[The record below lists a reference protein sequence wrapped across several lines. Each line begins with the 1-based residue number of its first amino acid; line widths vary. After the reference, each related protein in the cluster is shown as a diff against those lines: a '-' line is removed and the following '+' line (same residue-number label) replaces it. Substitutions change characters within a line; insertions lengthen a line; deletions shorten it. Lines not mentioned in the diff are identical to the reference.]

1 MKEIKML
8 SPKVKEEMLEAQS
21 HIRAALKNAAVNEK
35 PFVCKHLA
43 DILQSLDTLEHTE
56 NMLDML
62 ENRKP
67 GSSGSFGTFFNE

>member
-1 MKEIKML
+1 ML

-43 DILQSLDTLEHTE
+43 DILHSLDNLEKTE